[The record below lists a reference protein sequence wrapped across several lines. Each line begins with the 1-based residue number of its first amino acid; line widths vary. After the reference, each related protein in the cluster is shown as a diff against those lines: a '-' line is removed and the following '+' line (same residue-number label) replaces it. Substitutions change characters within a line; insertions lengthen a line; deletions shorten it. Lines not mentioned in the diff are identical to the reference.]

1 MNLTNTMGGAYR
13 SGARDNDQRQKFVH
27 AKVFDSC
34 PENANTVKTN
44 EISNLF
50 NQPFFFLSIR
60 RVHSPPP
67 SPTFPSLTPPLPR
80 FFWDRIVNWL
90 TLSKQEILKLIK
102 EMSLENLDKAEVI
115 FFPLS
120 LSLSQSVTAALC
132 SVRRLATGLSAQRKL

>member
-1 MNLTNTMGGAYR
+1 M
-13 SGARDNDQRQKFVH
+13 H

-44 EISNLF
+44 EISSLF

-60 RVHSPPP
+60 QVHSPP

-102 EMSLENLDKAEVI
+102 EMSLQNLDKAEVI
-115 FFPLS
+115 FFP

>member
-1 MNLTNTMGGAYR
+1 M
-13 SGARDNDQRQKFVH
+13 H
-27 AKVFDSC
+27 AKVFDFC

-50 NQPFFFLSIR
+50 NQPFFFS
-60 RVHSPPP
+60 VSDKCTVPP
-67 SPTFPSLTPPLPR
+67 PTFPSLTPPLPR

-120 LSLSQSVTAALC
+120 LSQSVTAALC

>member
-1 MNLTNTMGGAYR
+1 M
-13 SGARDNDQRQKFVH
+13 H
-27 AKVFDSC
+27 AKVFDFC

-50 NQPFFFLSIR
+50 NQPFFFS
-60 RVHSPPP
+60 VSDKC
-67 SPTFPSLTPPLPR
+67 TPPLPR

-120 LSLSQSVTAALC
+120 LSQSVTAALC